1 MCILIMVLFVTS
13 ANMELTAD
21 DVRQRLY
28 SLPKTIDMR
37 NVFRYEANYNN
48 VESKIFDFLKS
59 NLEKSYKK
67 KFRQMNILRQSQS

>member
-1 MCILIMVLFVTS
+1 MCILIMVLCVTS
-13 ANMELTAD
+13 ANMQLTAD

-37 NVFRYEANYNN
+37 NVFRNDATYNN

-67 KFRQMNILRQSQS
+67 KFRRMNILRQSQS